1 MTVKEAIATL
11 EAKVQGTFA
20 IELDVWSHQYE
31 QTGSRDRTVEWSIYI
46 SGRQPAHFKS
56 PDLAAAVNK
65 AIDQVN
71 PAIEA
76 ASEATSDTT
85 AI

>member
-11 EAKVQGTFA
+11 EAKVQGSFA

-46 SGRQPAHFKS
+46 SDRHEHFKHM
-56 PDLAAAVNK
+56 DLAAAVNAAIGQVDP
-65 AIDQVN
+65 AID
-71 PAIEA
+71 A
-76 ASEATSDTT
+76 ASEATTDTT
-85 AI
+85 GL